1 MFQIFNFLNNLIV
14 NWLHKPIKS
23 YEKRAQ
29 FSLRDLEFAM
39 QPGDI
44 LLVEGNQRVSS
55 AIKYLTQSTWSHAAF
70 YIGQNNK
77 FSEKFGNE
85 SILIE
90 SDLKN
95 GVTTVPL
102 SNYENFNTRICR
114 PIGLPIEEKEKVIE
128 YMIDSIGLDYDRK
141 NILDLMRYLL
151 PQPPIPQRFRRRMI
165 ALGSGTPSKV
175 ICSTLIAKAFQSV
188 NYPILPI
195 IQKEKEILEEGLY
208 RGVKHSRFIE
218 KEYLH
223 IRHHSLFVPRDFDLS
238 PYFSAIKPTIEKGFN
253 YKTLPIKGFN

>member
-85 SILIE
+85 SIFCLLYT
-90 SDLKN
+90 SDAAD
-95 GVTTVPL
+95 
-102 SNYENFNTRICR
+102 E
-114 PIGLPIEEKEKVIE
+114 
-128 YMIDSIGLDYDRK
+128 
-141 NILDLMRYLL
+141 
-151 PQPPIPQRFRRRMI
+151 
-165 ALGSGTPSKV
+165 
-175 ICSTLIAKAFQSV
+175 
-188 NYPILPI
+188 
-195 IQKEKEILEEGLY
+195 
-208 RGVKHSRFIE
+208 
-218 KEYLH
+218 
-223 IRHHSLFVPRDFDLS
+223 
-238 PYFSAIKPTIEKGFN
+238 
-253 YKTLPIKGFN
+253 

>member
-114 PIGLPIEEKEKVIE
+114 PIGLPL
-128 YMIDSIGLDYDRK
+128 S
-141 NILDLMRYLL
+141 
-151 PQPPIPQRFRRRMI
+151 
-165 ALGSGTPSKV
+165 
-175 ICSTLIAKAFQSV
+175 LI
-188 NYPILPI
+188 
-195 IQKEKEILEEGLY
+195 
-208 RGVKHSRFIE
+208 
-218 KEYLH
+218 H
-223 IRHHSLFVPRDFDLS
+223 I
-238 PYFSAIKPTIEKGFN
+238 
-253 YKTLPIKGFN
+253 

>member
-1 MFQIFNFLNNLIV
+1 M
-14 NWLHKPIKS
+14 NWLQKPIKS
-23 YEKRAQ
+23 YEKRTQ
-29 FSLRDLEFAM
+29 FDLLDLELVM
-39 QPGDI
+39 EPGDI

-70 YIGQNNK
+70 YLGKNNK
-77 FSEKFGNE
+77 FTDGMGGG

-95 GVTTVPL
+95 GVTTIPL
-102 SNYENFNTRICR
+102 SNYESFNTRICR
-114 PIGLPIEEKEKVIE
+114 PIGLPADEKEKVINF
-128 YMIDSIGLDYDRK
+128 MIKSIGLDYDRK

-151 PQPPIPQRFRRRMI
+151 PQPPVPERFRRRMI

-195 IQKEKEILEEGLY
+195 IQKERTILEEGLY
-208 RGVKHSRFIE
+208 RGIKHSRFIE

-238 PYFSAIKPTIEKGFN
+238 PYFSTIKPTIEKGFN
-253 YKTLPIKGFN
+253 YKNLPVKGFN